1 MPGSAN
7 AQRRRRWP
15 LYLPFLL
22 IMILATLW
30 TGAWYYI
37 AARVPQEIADLK
49 AREARA
55 GRIYDCGAQT
65 IGGFPFRIE
74 LNCSEPSVQL
84 KDTAPPLLL
93 KSAASLLAWQIYS
106 PSLVIGEF
114 TGPLAIGV
122 PGERASYRANW
133 RLVQASMRASLSGVE
148 RVSIVGDGASV
159 DRAGDAPG
167 PAVFRADHVELH
179 GRPTAGSAA
188 GNPAVDLAVQF
199 VAASAPALHPILA
212 QSLDGDFAGVLHGAA
227 AFAPKPWPVV
237 FKEWQARGG
246 SLDISHVRV
255 QQGDVI
261 AVGEGAL
268 NLTARGG
275 LSGQFQVTI
284 VGLATVLQE
293 LGVNQAVSQGNVGS
307 AIDALDR
314 MLPGLGNIARQNA
327 GAGIVAGLGAV
338 GQGTTLEGKQAVIL
352 PLRFDDGEVRL
363 GPFRLGNI
371 PPLF

>member
-1 MPGSAN
+1 MPEPTN

-22 IMILATLW
+22 VMVLAMLW
-30 TGAWYYI
+30 SGAWYYL
-37 AARVPQEIADLK
+37 AARVPQEIADLV

-55 GRIYDCGAQT
+55 GRVYDCGKQA

-74 LNCSEPSVQL
+74 LNCSDPSVQL
-84 KDTAPPLLL
+84 KDTAPPLSLN
-93 KSAASLLAWQIYS
+93 AAHALLAWQIYE

-114 TGPLAIGV
+114 TGPLALGV
-122 PGERASYRANW
+122 PGEPARYRANW
-133 RLVQASMRASLSGVE
+133 QLTQSSVRASLVGVE
-148 RVSIVGDGASV
+148 RVSIVSEGVRVDPADGGS
-159 DRAGDAPG
+159 G
-167 PAVFRADHVELH
+167 PAVFRAGHVELH
-179 GRPTAGSAA
+179 GRPTAGVGAD
-188 GNPAVDLAVQF
+188 NPAVDLAVQL

-212 QSLDGDFAGVLHGAA
+212 QPLDADFVGVLHGAA
-227 AFAPKPWPVV
+227 ALAPKPWPVV
-237 FKEWQARGG
+237 FKQWQARGG

-261 AVGEGAL
+261 AVGQGSL
-268 NLTARGG
+268 SLTTRGG
-275 LSGQFQVTI
+275 LNGELQVT
-284 VGLATVLQE
+284 VVELAKVLQA
-293 LGVNQAVSQGNVGS
+293 LGISQVVSQGDVGS

-314 MLPGLGNIARQNA
+314 MLPGLGNLARQNA

-338 GQGTTLEGKQAVIL
+338 GQSTTLEGRAAVVV
-352 PLRFDDGEVRL
+352 PLRFEDGDVRL